1 MRTTFVIMAGALL
14 LTPAAA
20 RGQDAAVAASSQPDV
35 PRATAAPTP
44 GDLPTTNQI
53 EIGMRGTSFGANSD
67 AARFQ
72 RYRDLRDGGTV
83 DLFKFAK
90 STEAYQFNF
99 QADHIGYRDQRYTA
113 SYNNYG
119 RIKVN
124 FEWNQIPLYFSNST
138 RSLYTSSGPGV
149 LTMPDAIQAGIQ
161 NKTTTLASAITAATP
176 FDTRTKRSVADFR
189 LLFAATENLDL
200 ALTFRN
206 TLREGSQPYAI
217 SFGISNAI
225 ASEFAVPIDHRT
237 TELGAGLQWSN
248 SRGVAKLAYEGSF
261 FRENI
266 SSVSVDNPQ
275 RVADSPTAGPAVG
288 RLALWPNSDMHT
300 GSAMGA
306 INLPAHSRASA
317 FLAISN
323 LTQND
328 PLLPFTSNT
337 AIAPIALDR
346 PTADLTARVM
356 SMNYGFTT
364 RPADVLWLSARY
376 RLYEYD
382 NRSTPFFVGQLVNY
396 DTAVVTENEHAE
408 LQGFTRRSFD
418 ADASIAPFTYVAF
431 RAGYTRED
439 IDHANPSTGET
450 SRYIETSAE
459 DTGRLSVDLT
469 GIGWLTVRGIYEHG
483 RRRGAGLDLQTLINI
498 GEQPSLR
505 QFDIADRERDSF
517 RAIVQVMP
525 VAQFSVS
532 ATAGIGREEYPGTNF
547 GLRDNDN
554 NVYSIGFDFVPI
566 DSISMGVTYGYEKY
580 TALQGSRTANP
591 LPAGGSLNDSTQQFN
606 DPRRDWSTDS
616 TDDVKTWTASLDLLK
631 VIPRTDVKV
640 GYDYSRANSLYVY
653 GLAPN
658 SVIAAP
664 VQLPAVTN
672 QLQRGTAD
680 VRYFITR
687 HLAAG
692 IVYWYDKY
700 DVSDF
705 ALGPTASL
713 ASPAAPTATPTLML
727 MGYNY
732 RPYSA
737 NTFWG
742 RLTYLW

>member
-1 MRTTFVIMAGALL
+1 MRTRFVVMVGALL
-14 LTPAAA
+14 LASTAA
-20 RGQDAAVAASSQPDV
+20 RAQETAAAASSQRDV
-35 PRATAAPTP
+35 PKTMAAPAV
-44 GDLPTTNQI
+44 GDLPATNEI
-53 EIGMRGTSFGANSD
+53 EFGMRGTSFGSNSD
-67 AARFQ
+67 EARYQ
-72 RYRDLRDGGTV
+72 RYRDLRDGGTI
-83 DLFKFAK
+83 DLFKFNK
-90 STEAYQFNF
+90 STDAYQFNF
-99 QADHIGYRDQRYTA
+99 RADHLGYRDQRYTA

-119 RIKVN
+119 RLKVN

-138 RSLYTSSGPGV
+138 RSLYSVSAPGV
-149 LTMPDAIQAGIQ
+149 LSMPDAIQAGIQ
-161 NKTTTLASAITAATP
+161 NRTTTLASAITGASV
-176 FDTRTKRSVADFR
+176 FDTQTKRSIADVN
-189 LLFAATENLDL
+189 LLFAATQNLDL
-200 ALTFRN
+200 NLTFRN
-206 TLREGSQPYAI
+206 TLREGTQPYAM
-217 SFGISNAI
+217 SFGIGNAI

-266 SSVSVDNPQ
+266 ASVSVDNPQ
-275 RVADSPTAGPAVG
+275 RVTDSTTAGPAFG
-288 RLALWPNSDMHT
+288 RMALWPNSDMHT

-306 INLPAHSRASA
+306 VNLPAHSRASA
-317 FLAISN
+317 YLAISN

-337 AIAPIALDR
+337 ALAPIALDR
-346 PTADLTARVM
+346 PTADLTARVT
-356 SMNYGFTT
+356 SMNYSFTT
-364 RPADVLWLSARY
+364 RPADMVWLSTRY
-376 RLYEYD
+376 RQYQYD

-396 DTAVVTENEHAE
+396 DTAIVTENAHTE
-408 LQGFTRRSFD
+408 LQGFTRRTFD
-418 ADASIAPFTYVAF
+418 ADASLAPFKYIAF
-431 RAGYTRED
+431 RGGYTRED

-450 SRYIETSAE
+450 GRYIEKSVE

-483 RRRGAGLDLQTLINI
+483 QRRGAGLDLQTLIGI

-505 QFDIADRERDSF
+505 QFDISDRNRDSF
-517 RAIVQVMP
+517 RTIVTVMP
-525 VAQFSVS
+525 VAQFSVN
-532 ATAGIGREEYPGTNF
+532 AAAGIGREEYPGTNF
-547 GLRDNDN
+547 GLRNNDN
-554 NVYSIGFDFVPI
+554 HVYSLGFDFVPI
-566 DSISMGVTYGYEKY
+566 DSVSMGVTYGYEKY
-580 TALQGSRTANP
+580 TALQGSRTATP
-591 LPAGGSLNDSTQQFN
+591 LPAGGSLTDLTQQFN
-606 DPRRDWSTDS
+606 DPRRDWTTDS
-616 TDDVKTWTASLDLLK
+616 TDDVKTWNASIDLLK
-631 VIPRTDVKV
+631 VIPRTDVKI

-658 SVIAAP
+658 TVIATP

-680 VRYFITR
+680 VRYFITK
-687 HLAAG
+687 HFAAG
-692 IVYWYDKY
+692 VVYWYDKY

-713 ASPAAPTATPTLML
+713 ASPAAATSTLML